1 MLKYVWQV
9 SFVQS
14 VSEHGAGTGVGK
26 LRKDEQ
32 STFSLSSF
40 FLEHEKIIRIKKQI
54 EKIFFILWSI
64 MRE

>member
-40 FLEHEKIIRIKKQI
+40 LEHEKIISIKKQI

>member
-14 VSEHGAGTGVGK
+14 DPEQGADTGAEK
-26 LRKDEQ
+26 PEKEEQ

-40 FLEHEKIIRIKKQI
+40 LEHEKIIRMKKQI
-54 EKIFFILWSI
+54 EKIFFILLLI
-64 MRE
+64 MGE